1 MTTDI
6 ACSYNFLIFL
16 ERIVSSKN
24 LNYTATVKVCKL
36 KCLAKV
42 TIIKSEKDD
51 SQNSTVPC
59 FFGGS
64 SEIYEPFPEYLP
76 ESSRIIALVEKSKLT
91 YRSVDELNIQ
101 LQRYNTLAM
110 NS

>member
-36 KCLAKV
+36 KCLGKV

-51 SQNSTVPC
+51 SQFSEL
-59 FFGGS
+59 FWGS
-64 SEIYEPFPEYLP
+64 PEIYEPFPEYLP
-76 ESSRIIALVEKSKLT
+76 ESSRVIALIEKFKLT
-91 YRSVDELNIQ
+91 YRSIDELNIQ

>member
-36 KCLAKV
+36 ECLGKV

-51 SQNSTVPC
+51 SQSQS
-59 FFGGS
+59 FFGVLLR
-64 SEIYEPFPEYLP
+64 YMNHFQ
-76 ESSRIIALVEKSKLT
+76 
-91 YRSVDELNIQ
+91 NICQ
-101 LQRYNTLAM
+101 NHPG
-110 NS
+110 